1 MPRPKKIKPI
11 KRQIE
16 FDMNLPV
23 REERSPQRHLAKSIL
38 REALVAEAIKSMGV
52 KPGETSVVHN
62 LVEGRDYPEIMLS
75 QDERGYITRPKLSE
89 PANYKSGGMYAKK
102 KKYDNGGKVTGAR
115 TRESFGPAAQDEYI
129 RRVNAALERRG
140 EEPLSE
146 AEEAQRRA
154 RISDMERMKSL
165 MGRDYRPV
173 YTGGKPHKNYDALKE
188 AGKFGGTGILTPM
201 NLVEEILMS
210 LPKKELQYGKGGTVK
225 YRSGGMMKYPGGGM
239 MPSKRGMMYENGG
252 SERDMKRPG
261 RSVVS
266 FRNPSKEMLDRND
279 GFFLPI
285 PMEPEQGG
293 VLIPRELENMEKMAI
308 KSGDPEAIAEYEA
321 AMTEFMDSPEYKEQ
335 QEALNRR
342 FQSAKSQYGEAKADY
357 DTRKVDYDKMR
368 EAMRMIMN
376 SRLQ

>member
-1 MPRPKKIKPI
+1 
-11 KRQIE
+11 
-16 FDMNLPV
+16 
-23 REERSPQRHLAKSIL
+23 
-38 REALVAEAIKSMGV
+38 
-52 KPGETSVVHN
+52 
-62 LVEGRDYPEIMLS
+62 
-75 QDERGYITRPKLSE
+75 
-89 PANYKSGGMYAKK
+89 MYAKK
-102 KKYDNGGKVTGAR
+102 KKKKYDHGGEVTGVR

-129 RRVNAALERRG
+129 RRVNAARERRG

-146 AEEAQRRA
+146 AEEAERRD
-154 RISDMERMKSL
+154 RIQDMRLMKSL

-210 LPKKELQYGKGGTVK
+210 LPKKELKYGKGGMVK
-225 YRSGGMMKYPGGGM
+225 YQ
-239 MPSKRGMMYENGG
+239 NGG

-266 FRNPSKEMLDRND
+266 FRKPSKEMLDRTD

-285 PMEPEQGG
+285 PIEPEMGG

-308 KSGDPEAIAEYEA
+308 ESGDPEAIAEYEA
-321 AMTEFMDSPEYKEQ
+321 AMTEFMNSPEYKEQ
-335 QEALNRR
+335 QEALDRR
-342 FQSAKSQYGEAKADY
+342 FQSAKRQYGEAKADY
-357 DTRKVDYDKMR
+357 DTRKADYDKMR
-368 EAMRMIMN
+368 DAMRVIMN